1 MQPIPLFDPQSE
13 YRVLRNEHILDALSE
28 VLDKGIF
35 VAGPEVKR
43 FEAEMAL
50 LTGTKHAVSTAN
62 GTDSLILTLLAN
74 GIGPGDEVITSPFT
88 FFATAEAIVRVGATP
103 VFADIDERTYNLS
116 PAHAESKIT
125 ARTKAIIPVHLFGQP
140 ADMDAFAEL
149 AHRYS
154 LIIIEDACQAIGAE
168 YKGKQVGSLGHAACL
183 SFYPTKN
190 LGGFGDGGMVTS
202 NDDEMADRIRV
213 LAFHGMGKL
222 KYYHEAVGL
231 NSRLD
236 EIQALM
242 LRIKMQKLSA
252 WTKRRQELAQR
263 YTNQLAQLNDVILP
277 YCDSACSHVYH
288 LYVIQVPDPDKL
300 LLHMDQH
307 GITTARY
314 YPCPLHLQQAFSS
327 LGYKV
332 GDFPVSEKAAEHAL
346 ALPVHPFL
354 TDDQQQYIID
364 TLVAFS
370 HVK

>member
-116 PAHAESKIT
+116 PAHAEAKIT
-125 ARTKAIIPVHLFGQP
+125 ERTKAIIPVHLFGQP

-242 LRIKMQKLSA
+242 LRIKMQKIKRMDETPPGTGTALQKSTRAVGRRDSTVLRFSLQPCLSFI
-252 WTKRRQELAQR
+252 R
-263 YTNQLAQLNDVILP
+263 YTGSGSRQIITP
-277 YCDSACSHVYH
+277 
-288 LYVIQVPDPDKL
+288 
-300 LLHMDQH
+300 H
-307 GITTARY
+307 GSTWNY
-314 YPCPLHLQQAFSS
+314 YCPLLSMSASFTASI
-327 LGYKV
+327 LLFRV
-332 GDFPVSEKAAEHAL
+332 
-346 ALPVHPFL
+346 
-354 TDDQQQYIID
+354 
-364 TLVAFS
+364 
-370 HVK
+370 